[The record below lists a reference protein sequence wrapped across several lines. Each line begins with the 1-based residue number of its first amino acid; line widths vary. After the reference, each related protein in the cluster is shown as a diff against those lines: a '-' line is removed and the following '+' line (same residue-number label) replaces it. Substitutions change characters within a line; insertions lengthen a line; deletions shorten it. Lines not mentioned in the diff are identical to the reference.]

1 MVFMKDSNSRYVPAS
16 LPESGFV
23 RLPAIL
29 AHFPV
34 SRSSH
39 LLLEFGL
46 LVRDLFRGL
55 GRPQMH
61 DLPFHLTKTPIR
73 TVTVLP
79 ALPMEQPVV
88 SRRGALEAHAAALAC
103 GSSRSA

>member
-34 SRSSH
+34 SRSSSP
-39 LLLEFGL
+39 GP
-46 LVRDLFRGL
+46 
-55 GRPQMH
+55 GR
-61 DLPFHLTKTPIR
+61 KT
-73 TVTVLP
+73 
-79 ALPMEQPVV
+79 
-88 SRRGALEAHAAALAC
+88 
-103 GSSRSA
+103 

>member
-34 SRSSH
+34 SRSSWWA
-39 LLLEFGL
+39 GIRSGRYPRP
-46 LVRDLFRGL
+46 VKL
-55 GRPQMH
+55 GPRISAWRVEDIKALIEDPEQWQRISQSTPATRP
-61 DLPFHLTKTPIR
+61 
-73 TVTVLP
+73 
-79 ALPMEQPVV
+79 A
-88 SRRGALEAHAAALAC
+88 RRGAVTAKANEVEKFHD
-103 GSSRSA
+103 R